1 MKCLSLQNAIIDR
14 EEETE
19 FRSVYELLDHQHRAV
34 DSKGGDSYNETH
46 LYEVIELCEW
56 SAFSPQTQP
65 AHISHVSG
73 FAGTCSTGVHHTSFR

>member
-14 EEETE
+14 DEETE

-34 DSKGGDSYNETH
+34 DSKGGDSYNKTH

-65 AHISHVSG
+65 AHICHVSG